1 MRGSNKPILRV
12 GMDEVG
18 RWPLAWP
25 VTVGVVVCLPD
36 FFRSL
41 PDRYAEVT
49 DSKKLSARQ
58 REYLAPCIFD
68 HPHIL
73 SGIASSPASMID
85 RSGIVSAIRCA
96 ALKALNVVI
105 QKLEKMKIDTSS
117 LHIIL
122 DGKTDYGLRAVLP
135 YPFETIVRGDQS
147 VREIAAASIIAK
159 VQRDAYMTKIAS
171 QKKYCT
177 YDFARHKGY
186 GTLSHREAI
195 LSYGLSDQHRESFC
209 QRILW

>member
-1 MRGSNKPILRV
+1 MRGSNKAMLQV

-25 VTVGVVVCLPD
+25 VTVGVVLCLPE
-36 FFRSL
+36 FLASL
-41 PDRYAEVT
+41 PERYSEVT

-58 REYLAPCIFD
+58 RELLAPCILD

-85 RSGIVSAIRCA
+85 SKGIVYAIRRA
-96 ALKALNVVI
+96 ALRAFALVTK
-105 QKLEKMKIDTSS
+105 QLETMKIDIS
-117 LHIIL
+117 LLSIVL

-135 YPFETIVRGDQS
+135 YPFETIIRGDQS
-147 VREIAAASIIAK
+147 VWQIGAASIIAK
-159 VQRDAYMTKIAS
+159 VQRDERMSKLSTK
-171 QKKYCT
+171 KKYRA

-186 GTLSHREAI
+186 GTLMHREAI
-195 LSYGLSDQHRESFC
+195 LSCGLSDQHRKNFC
-209 QRILW
+209 RNFV